1 MLFSYGSQFSNPYG
15 GITATPQQQNTGII
29 WVQGEEAAKAY
40 LVAPNSTVTLWDAEK
55 QRIYIKSADAS
66 GMPSMRVISWQ
77 EDEKPNLGEN
87 NKNYVT
93 KDEVEEILKKYAL
106 KKDGKESK

>member
-1 MLFSYGSQFSNPYG
+1 MPFSYGSQFSNPYG
-15 GITATPQQQNTGII
+15 SITATPQQQNTGII

-55 QRIYIKSADAS
+55 QKIYIKSADAS

-93 KDEVEEILKKYAL
+93 KDELEKILEKYTL

>member
-1 MLFSYGSQFSNPYG
+1 
-15 GITATPQQQNTGII
+15 
-29 WVQGEEAAKAY
+29 
-40 LVAPNSTVTLWDAEK
+40 
-55 QRIYIKSADAS
+55 
-66 GMPSMRVISWQ
+66 MPSMRVISWQ

-93 KDEVEEILKKYAL
+93 KDELEEILEKYAL